1 MAKDAEG
8 LGNSGGSGEAFSGIS
23 HTNPEDEKRSVK
35 VLVTG
40 GLGFVGSAIV
50 RALQEFHPEWE
61 VWILDN
67 NEAGKDNA
75 RVLGFLEGCSYKF
88 VHADITDSK
97 DILNAVYQVRPD
109 AIIHTAGIVPSL
121 SER

>member
-8 LGNSGGSGEAFSGIS
+8 LAQSGGSGEAFSAS
-23 HTNPEDEKRSVK
+23 TEPRPVK

-50 RALQEFHPEWE
+50 RSLQEFHPEWD

-67 NEAGKDNA
+67 NEGGVDNA

-97 DILNAVYQVRPD
+97 GVLDAVSQVRPH